1 MIVDDALLKLSRR
14 VHAMYCDI
22 GRPSIAPGKL
32 LRVAAAGLLYGSKR
46 AAVDGGDELQT
57 VVSLICGLNTDDGV

>member
-32 LRVAAAGLLYGSKR
+32 LRALLLR
-46 AAVDGGDELQT
+46 VFCTVRNERLFEAGDELQT
-57 VVSLICGLNTDDGV
+57 SLICGLNTDDRV